1 MVVAQS
7 IAAPP
12 SMIPTSSLDVMVVRA
27 FSKKKKTSTKKKKI
41 PKNIRKMIY
50 KENEKIEEFGGSF
63 EVFQALWDEGH
74 GLFACNVMA
83 DTNVTMREIRS
94 YGWRIPP
101 GIDPRTGELIEEI
114 SREDRIKLRKK
125 IDDFGLTLPEAL
137 EDIKEEKK
145 RKKKEALRR
154 LREAEKA
161 WEAANDEDDDEGD
174 AVQQEDKNDEGDAVQ
189 QEDKN
194 DNGNAVQQDLEND
207 NGNALQQ
214 EDENDNGNAVQQEL
228 ENDKGNAVQQED
240 ENGKGK

>member
-114 SREDRIKLRKK
+114 SREDRIKLMKK
-125 IDDFGLTLPEAL
+125 IDDFGLTLPPEAL

-189 QEDKN
+189 Q
-194 DNGNAVQQDLEND
+194 DL
-207 NGNALQQ
+207 
-214 EDENDNGNAVQQEL
+214 ENDNGNAVQQEL